1 MTLFKAA
8 KLSDVV
14 RRKSWEKNIFFVHSE
29 KFGFSCIIWEEGEN
43 AGMSAK
49 PLFISKDDL
58 FATDWEIKF

>member
-29 KFGFSCIIWEEGEN
+29 KLGFSCIIFEEGE
-43 AGMSAK
+43 GTTVH
-49 PLFISKDDL
+49 PLHISKDDL
-58 FATDWEIKF
+58 FATDWEVKF